1 TGSMTT
7 GSMTTAALVL
17 FTLWCA
23 VLAAVDLRVRRLPN
37 ALTGAGALAVFGYA
51 LAIGR
56 PWPAVVGALL
66 LASPYL
72 ALHLAAPAACGAGDA
87 KLAVAVGAAAGLGGA
102 QAWVTASPGAPV
114 PPAAPGPTIHARER
128 SRPEGRGPPWSA
140 HCCWRRATWR
150 CIWRPRRRAAP
161 VTPSWRWRSARPPG
175 WAGRRPG

>member
-1 TGSMTT
+1 MTATGSVTIGSMTTGSMTTGSMTT

-51 LAIGR
+51 LATGR

-72 ALHLAAPAACGAGDA
+72 AVHLAAPAACGAGDA

-102 QAWVTASPGAPV
+102 QAWVTAALGAPV
-114 PPAAPGPTIHARER
+114 LTAAAGSMMLAR
-128 SRPEGRGPPWSA
+128 A
-140 HCCWRRATWR
+140 
-150 CIWRPRRRAAP
+150 
-161 VTPSWRWRSARPPG
+161 
-175 WAGRRPG
+175 